1 MAFNRKGCSVYLKV
15 STEHK
20 SFMKGVPKAYIRRRS
35 QDCTRGHLGL
45 TKGHRVCPGQE
56 DIADL

>member
-1 MAFNRKGCSVYLKV
+1 MYLNV

-20 SFMKGVPKAYIRRRS
+20 SFMKGVPITYIGRRS
-35 QDCTRGHLGL
+35 QDCTRGHLGSI
-45 TKGHRVCPGQE
+45 KGHSVCPGQE